1 MKSRFHF
8 EPFKEMGKINV
19 EKLQKE
25 ISNSFPTLEHNL
37 DRLLDYL
44 RKEEEAEN
52 YIEINL
58 PIINSDL
65 CFKLNLY
72 YGKVIIS
79 VIISPNFEIIGH
91 LLIDGFDCLGAK
103 EIKRLGS
110 WETYDKDISRFKE
123 FSE

>member
-1 MKSRFHF
+1 MEGRFHF
-8 EPFKEMGKINV
+8 EPLKEIGEINV
-19 EKLQKE
+19 GKLQKE
-25 ISNSFPTLEHNL
+25 ISNSFPILENNL
-37 DRLLDYL
+37 NRLLDYL
-44 RKEEEAEN
+44 RKEENAEN

-72 YGKVIIS
+72 YDKLIIS
-79 VIISPNFEIIGH
+79 VMSGPNFEIIGH

-103 EIKRLGS
+103 EIRRLGN
-110 WETYDKDISRFKE
+110 WKTHYRNVSRFKE